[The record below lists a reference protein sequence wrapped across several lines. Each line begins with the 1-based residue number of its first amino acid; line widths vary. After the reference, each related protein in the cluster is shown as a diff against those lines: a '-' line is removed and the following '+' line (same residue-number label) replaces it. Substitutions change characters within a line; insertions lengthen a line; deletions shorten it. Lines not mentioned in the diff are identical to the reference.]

1 MKNTTSKRLLKGLHN
16 KVFDRPL
23 LVTQQALAP
32 IVDYMINP
40 ERGTFKASDDVVKT
54 PIKADFGDNVAYKQ
68 ALADYYNVDL
78 ENNIGYLSIEGTLV
92 NRSGQVEA
100 CVELTSYESL
110 VSTFQEQVNL
120 GINTCI
126 MNFDSGGG
134 EAYRCFASAMAV
146 RNLAD
151 QNNVK
156 LIAYVDGLSASASY
170 AWTCVAHEVIANPL
184 AQVGSIGVVVQLYND
199 SEYLKNLGVERS
211 FVFAGDNKIPFDT
224 DGQFT
229 EDFISSLQGRV
240 DKTYN
245 SFVTHVASNRNLT
258 NDQVKNTKA
267 SVFDADDAL
276 QIGLVDK
283 VMELEEFNDYIL
295 GNPTN
300 DNSVTTITQT
310 DNDMEELNLA
320 QLTEKLGAKQEEF
333 SKLQANYDA
342 LNEKLAETVVSKEKA
357 EQALADYKKEQ
368 ALASRKQK
376 LEAIFG
382 TESAKVGE
390 YATMFASLDDKAF
403 ETFTSEL
410 SSKKEA
416 EKEEMKEVGHDKKE
430 KPLEVDQKASLAEQ
444 AKQRGNKYKTQ
455 GE

>member
-1 MKNTTSKRLLKGLHN
+1 MNKTTSKRLLKGLHN

-23 LVTQQALAP
+23 LITQQALAP

-40 ERGTFKASDDVVKT
+40 ERGSFKASDDVVKT
-54 PIKADFGDNVAYKQ
+54 PLKADFGDNISYQK
-68 ALADYYNVDL
+68 ALAKYYNVDL
-78 ENNIGYLSIEGTLV
+78 ENKIGYLTIDGTLV
-92 NRSGQVEA
+92 NRAGQVEA

-120 GINTCI
+120 GINTCV

-134 EAYRCFASAMAV
+134 EAYRCFGSAMAV
-146 RNLAD
+146 RNIAD
-151 QNNVK
+151 QNGVK

-170 AWTCVAHEVIANPL
+170 AWTCVADEVIANPL

-229 EDFISSLQGRV
+229 EDFISSLQSRV

-245 SFVTHVASNRNLT
+245 SFVNHVASNRNLST
-258 NDQVKNTKA
+258 DQVKNTKA

-276 QIGLVDK
+276 QVGLVDK

-300 DNSVTTITQT
+300 DNSVTTITET
-310 DNDMEELNLA
+310 EKDMEELKLQ
-320 QLTEKLGAKQEEF
+320 QLTEKLDAKQEEF
-333 SKLQANYDA
+333 SKLQASYDA
-342 LNEKLAETVVSKEKA
+342 LNEKLTQEVIAKEKA
-357 EQALADYKKEQ
+357 EQALAEYKKEQ
-368 ALASRKQK
+368 ALSARKQK

-410 SSKKEA
+410 SNRKEV
-416 EKEEMKEVGHDKKE
+416 EKEKMKEVGHDKQD
-430 KPLEVDQKASLAEQ
+430 KPLKVDQKASLAEQ
-444 AKQRGNKYKTQ
+444 AKQRGNKYKKQ